1 MARSSAER
9 GSDPLHGSR
18 SRPVTHPDPPSGE
31 PPLVLVADDE
41 ASVRDM
47 VALVLRTHGFRVR
60 LCADGVE
67 AMAAIDDGSHIDAA
81 LLDLRM
87 PRASG
92 SEVLAHIR
100 RHDHHASLP
109 VVAMSAYNDDQQA
122 REVIAAGADAF
133 LAKPFT
139 VDQLTATIAAL
150 IVAS

>member
-1 MARSSAER
+1 M
-9 GSDPLHGSR
+9 
-18 SRPVTHPDPPSGE
+18 THPDPPPGE
-31 PPLVLVADDE
+31 LPLILVAEDE
-41 ASVRDM
+41 ASVREM
-47 VALVLRTHGFRVR
+47 IALVLRTHGFRVR

-92 SEVLAHIR
+92 SQVVEHIR

-122 REVIAAGADAF
+122 REVIATGADAF

-139 VDQLTATIAAL
+139 VDELTSTLTALIAA
-150 IVAS
+150 S

>member
-1 MARSSAER
+1 M
-9 GSDPLHGSR
+9 
-18 SRPVTHPDPPSGE
+18 THPDPPPGE
-31 PPLVLVADDE
+31 LPLILVAEDE
-41 ASVRDM
+41 ASVREM
-47 VALVLRTHGFRVR
+47 IALVLRTHGFRVR
-60 LCADGVE
+60 LCVDGVE

-92 SEVLAHIR
+92 SQVVEHIR

-122 REVIAAGADAF
+122 REVIATGADAF

-139 VDQLTATIAAL
+139 VDELTSTLTALIAT
-150 IVAS
+150 S

>member
-1 MARSSAER
+1 VT
-9 GSDPLHGSR
+9 DPN
-18 SRPVTHPDPPSGE
+18 PPSTA

-41 ASVRDM
+41 ASVREM
-47 VALVLRTHGFRVR
+47 IALVLRTHGFRVR

-67 AMAAIDDGSHIDAA
+67 AMAAIDDGSRIDAA

-92 SEVLAHIR
+92 SQVLEHIR
-100 RHDHHASLP
+100 RHDRHALLP

-139 VDQLTATIAAL
+139 VDELTSTIAAL
-150 IVAS
+150 LAAS